1 MTNLIRVGAQS
12 AQDEEGRE
20 GELLCLKIK
29 AQLEDLL
36 SERHLAEDGFLL
48 KHVQKNKRGYKFS
61 PYGSITTLWILY
73 PGKTLPNELQRYAK
87 YHKELG
93 QHLCAVVRFDHLV
106 EVRKASNAL
115 RAEEKKSN
123 GEGMRVVPLGRQ
135 SMHHVTKDEPS
146 EENNKDQPE
155 DPPSQENPP
164 ETSQD
169 PVQEEPSAPVKV
181 SDTCQP
187 QKPLDNSMQ
196 RTFEQIST
204 SHNSQSSSGWNQ
216 RYSQKSWCSADCDNE
231 NSQSP
236 WVLSRKSAASAL
248 NPKGFHSREKPPH
261 HEELTPSLGS
271 SNTTCAE

>member
-48 KHVQKNKRGYKFS
+48 KHVQKNKRGY
-61 PYGSITTLWILY
+61 
-73 PGKTLPNELQRYAK
+73 RYAK